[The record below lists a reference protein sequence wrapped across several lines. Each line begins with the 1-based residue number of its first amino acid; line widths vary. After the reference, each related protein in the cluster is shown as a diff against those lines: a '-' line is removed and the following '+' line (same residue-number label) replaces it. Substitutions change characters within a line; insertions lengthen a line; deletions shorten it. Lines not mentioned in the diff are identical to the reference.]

1 MLTFA
6 KNKGQVVS
14 KVTRNILGILSRF
27 KFAITIFLGLLL
39 VGVVDENSFIKLIGY
54 HYQIED
60 LKDEVKRYD
69 AQYKDDTNKLRAMQL
84 DPEAVARI
92 ARERY
97 FMKAANEDI
106 FVLSDEEDPVEKTQK

>member
-1 MLTFA
+1 M
-6 KNKGQVVS
+6 S
-14 KVTRNILGILSRF
+14 KVTRNILGFLSRF

-60 LKDEVKRYD
+60 LKTNIKQYD
-69 AQYKDDTNKLRAMQL
+69 AQYKDDTNKLRAMKC
-84 DPEAVARI
+84 DPKAIARI

-97 FMKAANEDI
+97 FMKADNEDI
-106 FVLSDEEDPVEKTQK
+106 FVLSDDETPIEDTQK